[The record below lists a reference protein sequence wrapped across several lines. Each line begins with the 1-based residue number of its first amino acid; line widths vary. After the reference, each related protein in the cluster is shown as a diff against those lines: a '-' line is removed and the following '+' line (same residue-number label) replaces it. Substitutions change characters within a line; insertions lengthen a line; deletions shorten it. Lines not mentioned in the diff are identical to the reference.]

1 MSESS
6 ESWESLETIC
16 TASNG
21 LTTVV
26 EAQLREAVTHLLIL
40 RFSTTGPRTCSEH
53 FEGVSLSTFIKRKKP
68 LKVSID
74 AHRTKLTDLKSI
86 HLMVSTT

>member
-6 ESWESLETIC
+6 ESWESLETIR
-16 TASNG
+16 TASNW

-26 EAQLREAVTHLLIL
+26 PQLREAVTHLLIL
-40 RFSTTGPRTCSEH
+40 RFSTMGPRTCSEH

-74 AHRTKLTDLKSI
+74 AHRTKLTDLKGI